1 VLQEA
6 RPTAAVAQLTPREL
20 EVLQHVA
27 EGLTNGEIAR
37 RLDVSVHA
45 VKFHLSH
52 VYRKLGVSNRT
63 EAAVAFQSG
72 ANAGPGDSAER
83 EKILFDWNAT
93 EAPFPARAVHEL
105 VAERAAAQPDAVA
118 VVDGFGRSLTY
129 AELDRRATLLAHYL
143 RQQGVGT
150 ETLVGIATRR
160 SAAMLVGLL
169 GILRAGGAY
178 VPIDPAYPA
187 DRRLPRP

>member
-93 EAPFPARAVHEL
+93 EAPFPARA
-105 VAERAAAQPDAVA
+105 AAA
-118 VVDGFGRSLTY
+118 
-129 AELDRRATLLAHYL
+129 
-143 RQQGVGT
+143 
-150 ETLVGIATRR
+150 
-160 SAAMLVGLL
+160 
-169 GILRAGGAY
+169 
-178 VPIDPAYPA
+178 
-187 DRRLPRP
+187 